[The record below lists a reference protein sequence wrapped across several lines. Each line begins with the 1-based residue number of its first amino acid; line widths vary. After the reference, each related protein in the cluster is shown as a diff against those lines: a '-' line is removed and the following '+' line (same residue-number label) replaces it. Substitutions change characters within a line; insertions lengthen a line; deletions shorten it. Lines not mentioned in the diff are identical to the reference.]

1 MQPFVIILI
10 LVIAPMV
17 LGALLKMFKAYQEEV
32 DRQSQRKR
40 TTRNNVP
47 TVPVSTATA
56 STGRGQ
62 GEIDRFLQEID
73 KLRQKADSPRKP
85 APVKAVP
92 VAKAVP
98 KTAPRPEPPPF
109 VPSTVTSRTGP
120 ITEVPVAKVVAP
132 ASRPGPALGPT
143 APKVTTRAAP
153 APTTKLGKDLAALL
167 ANKQSAQMAV
177 VLQEILGPPK
187 CRGRNFLASRER
199 QSPE

>member
-40 TTRNNVP
+40 TNRSSVP
-47 TVPVSTATA
+47 TVPVSTSAA
-56 STGRGQ
+56 STGRGS

-73 KLRQKADSPRKP
+73 KLRQKADAPGKV

-98 KTAPRPEPPPF
+98 KKAPRAEPPPF
-109 VPSTVTSRTGP
+109 VPSTVTSSRSGP
-120 ITEVPVAKVVAP
+120 ITDVPVAKVVAP
-132 ASRPGPALGPT
+132 ARPAQPFAAT
-143 APKVTTRAAP
+143 APKVTIRSAP
-153 APTTKLGKDLAALL
+153 APTTRFGKDLAALL
-167 ANKQSAQMAV
+167 ANKQSVPMAV

-187 CRGRNFLASRER
+187 CRR
-199 QSPE
+199 

>member
-47 TVPVSTATA
+47 TVPVSTSTA

-73 KLRQKADSPRKP
+73 KLRQKADSPGKP

-98 KTAPRPEPPPF
+98 KTAPRPEPSPF
-109 VPSTVTSRTGP
+109 VPSTVTPSRSGP
-120 ITEVPVAKVVAP
+120 ITGVPVAKVVAP
-132 ASRPGPALGPT
+132 ASAAPSRSTPAGGPS
-143 APKVTTRAAP
+143 APKVSPQLGAAP
-153 APTTKLGKDLAALL
+153 ATRFGKDLAALL
-167 ANKQSAQMAV
+167 ANKQSVPMAV

-187 CRGRNFLASRER
+187 CRRG
-199 QSPE
+199 